1 MRSLIFLYFFY
12 LLGTGFSIGQTR
24 SGIQLG
30 ARDFWFSAVR
40 ECRSPGLFSRPPAYF
55 RIDVDSTWTKTGF
68 MATRLEPYFQ
78 NNPLS
83 MRQLRQFRVH
93 KWAGTGFAVGAAG
106 CTLAF
111 LRTFFKA
118 IFTIDRP
125 VASQS
130 RLIDNPLF
138 WIGAEIGCGL
148 GAAIFRVHATR
159 HLQQAVSAY
168 NQGITA
174 CPGLTSPLFASWQ
187 PTLTV
192 FPEIGAGIN
201 LTF

>member
-1 MRSLIFLYFFY
+1 MRSLFYLYFFY
-12 LLGTGFSIGQTR
+12 LLGTGYSIGQTQ

-30 ARDFWFSAVR
+30 ARNFWFSAVR

-55 RIDVDSTWTKTGF
+55 RIGADGAWTRTGF

-78 NNPLS
+78 TDPLA
-83 MRQLRQFRVH
+83 MRQLGQFRAH
-93 KWAGTGFAVGAAG
+93 KWISAGFAVGAAG
-106 CTLAF
+106 CSLGF
-111 LRTFFKA
+111 LRTFSQA
-118 IFTIDRP
+118 IFSIDRP
-125 VASQS
+125 QNGQS

-138 WIGAEIGCGL
+138 WLGAEIGCGL